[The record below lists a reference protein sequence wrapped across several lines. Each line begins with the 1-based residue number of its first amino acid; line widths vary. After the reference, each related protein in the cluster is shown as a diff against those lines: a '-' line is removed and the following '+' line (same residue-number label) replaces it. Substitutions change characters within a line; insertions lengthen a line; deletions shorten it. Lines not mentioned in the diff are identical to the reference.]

1 MLTNTKDWESSSVHR
16 NGTHCHIKWY
26 QCQMGREEH
35 WSIWGQNGAKMVN
48 WDQNGEEKLYLGK
61 KKYCK
66 ITNEIEKTLVRILN
80 QNNPSHDRTPLMF
93 SAIQNTFRY
102 SFFLIKNFWKPPGN
116 FLGNFSF
123 QLFFIRPS
131 IIFVVFFYRLWN
143 WKLYYKI

>member
-61 KKYCK
+61 QE
-66 ITNEIEKTLVRILN
+66 EIL
-80 QNNPSHDRTPLMF
+80 
-93 SAIQNTFRY
+93 
-102 SFFLIKNFWKPPGN
+102 
-116 FLGNFSF
+116 
-123 QLFFIRPS
+123 
-131 IIFVVFFYRLWN
+131 
-143 WKLYYKI
+143 